1 MSRVKIY
8 DTYTEITNGLF
19 VDIENEKSSITKNDI
34 EEVLKSVVAETYR
47 QITDMNS
54 VVNMSEEEVIQY
66 LDRISEQYEQH
77 NNTI

>member
-1 MSRVKIY
+1 MSRIKVY
-8 DTYTEITNGLF
+8 ETHTEIVNGLF
-19 VDIENEKSSITKNDI
+19 IDTENEKDSLTKNDI
-34 EEVLKSVVAETYR
+34 EEVLKTMVAETYR

>member
-1 MSRVKIY
+1 MSRIKVY
-8 DTYTEITNGLF
+8 DTHTEIINGLF
-19 VDIENEKSSITKNDI
+19 IDTENEKDSLIKNDI
-34 EEVLKSVVAETYR
+34 EEVLKTMVAETYR